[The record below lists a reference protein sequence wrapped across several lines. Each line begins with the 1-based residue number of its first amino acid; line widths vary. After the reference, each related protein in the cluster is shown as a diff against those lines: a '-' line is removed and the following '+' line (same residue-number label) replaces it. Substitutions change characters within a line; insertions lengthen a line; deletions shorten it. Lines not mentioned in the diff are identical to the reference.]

1 MASIS
6 VTSRSAFAPNFLTC
20 LSAPRSLPRMRTEC
34 PRIPSPGVVVR
45 SFENEPKA
53 RINIRAGAWNVDCVG
68 VSQKTPAGAFRKLA
82 VRVEVICCYASSIPN
97 QHATRWRRL
106 YLAVVRSGYFRR
118 LGHFFSSPES
128 CFARQRVCDSSARGS
143 RVEASVNGYRT
154 VLRPSQTVRSTSN
167 ANDNRMHW

>member
-1 MASIS
+1 FERPQAASYGAAAVPS
-6 VTSRSAFAPNFLTC
+6 KTMCRQTLTI
-20 LSAPRSLPRMRTEC
+20 LDGTE
-34 PRIPSPGVVVR
+34 R
-45 SFENEPKA
+45 
-53 RINIRAGAWNVDCVG
+53 
-68 VSQKTPAGAFRKLA
+68 
-82 VRVEVICCYASSIPN
+82 
-97 QHATRWRRL
+97 HRRF

-167 ANDNRMHW
+167 